1 MRRPR
6 ASAQRLDLHA
16 LRAGI
21 AGPGLD
27 TRSWVEMA
35 RIDDDPDA
43 VVWDD
48 HLGWLA
54 DVTIESGGLAGEG
67 PINCSVKGAC
77 GRGRGI
83 YQPLRPGDRVVVEFI
98 SGDPNVDAVIVGR
111 VHDVDDCT
119 APTTVNGDTIVETN
133 ASTGQVAADETT
145 IAALAG
151 EDLEAEFRR
160 GRIGA
165 SSHFGVACPDVCLG
179 TDDADEH
186 AVLGDAFMSDLSDF
200 LTAMNTFCSS
210 LAASMLPGVANAAT
224 TLQGQ
229 VVAFQAQLQ
238 ADLATRV
245 KVS

>member
-27 TRSWVEMA
+27 TRSWVEMG
-35 RIDDDPDA
+35 RVDDDPDA

-48 HLGWLA
+48 QLGWLA

-67 PINCSVKGAC
+67 PINCSVTGASDQ
-77 GRGRGI
+77 GRGV
-83 YQPLRPGDRVVVEFI
+83 YQPLHPGDRVVVALI
-98 SGDPNVDAVIVGR
+98 SGDPNVDAVIIGR
-111 VHDVDDCT
+111 VHDVDDFMT
-119 APTTVNGDTIVETN
+119 ATTVNGDRIVETN
-133 ASTGQVAADETT
+133 ATAGEVAADETY
-145 IAALAG
+145 IAALR
-151 EDLEAEFRR
+151 EKDVDVEAANVRL
-160 GRIGA
+160 GA
-165 SSHFGVACPDVCLG
+165 DAVKVVSPSVCLG
-179 TDDADEH
+179 TADASEH

-200 LTAMNTFCSS
+200 LTAMNTFCAS
-210 LAASMLPGVANAAT
+210 LAASMLPGVANAGT